1 MNDLSNLDQHRIKHL
16 SVFAIFVMGI
26 GIISSLLLK
35 DIDLNPA
42 ELLTDAYFL
51 IPIPIFLWN
60 FKNEQLPFFKT
71 LIVIAIYNLFI
82 SIIINF
88 SIISPN
94 DILDLVGNIFSLSY
108 FLSLLLEYLILEG
121 LHKLTW
127 MIVNDIA
134 IFNVFFYIIVS
145 YILFFFGL
153 EIFLYNPF
161 YFIPLL
167 VIPRFFESLSTRE
180 ENENLGIHCL
190 KNTGIIFAIVLI
202 VLFVACFNNWLELSN
217 TYAEYGI
224 SYSLADAMKVLFD
237 FDTLKY
243 LLLFVSY
250 LTVPDLISS
259 ALTKP
264 IVAASNKIKQNQLLI
279 FLVYIG
285 LFYAGLIVYNEIVS
299 KFIDVDILRLLSF
312 F

>member
-1 MNDLSNLDQHRIKHL
+1 MNNLSSLDQHRIKHL
-16 SVFAIFVMGI
+16 SVFAVFVMGI
-26 GIISSLLLK
+26 GIISSFILK
-35 DIDLNPA
+35 DLNLNLA
-42 ELLTDAYFL
+42 DFFTEAYVL
-51 IPIPIFLWN
+51 IPIPIFLWC
-60 FKNEQLPFFKT
+60 FKHEQLPFFKT
-71 LIVIAIYNLFI
+71 LIAIPIYTLI
-82 SIIINF
+82 VIIILGFN
-88 SIISPN
+88 IISPN
-94 DILDLVGNIFSLSY
+94 DILELIGNMFSLSY

-127 MIVNDIA
+127 MIVNDIT

-167 VIPRFFESLSTRE
+167 VIPRFFESMNTRE

-190 KNTGIIFAIVLI
+190 KNTGIIFAIILI
-202 VLFVACFNNWLELSN
+202 VLFLACFNSWMELSSE
-217 TYAEYGI
+217 YAEYGLN
-224 SYSLADAMKVLFD
+224 YSLADAMKSLFK

-250 LTVPDLISS
+250 LTVPDLVSS

-264 IVAASNKIKQNQLLI
+264 IVATSNKIKENQLLT

-285 LFYAGLIVYNEIVS
+285 LFYAGLVVYNEIVS